1 MAITIRTVVGR
12 IEAKIAAIA
21 PTEAATIPFKR
32 VSSDRET
39 LRDQS
44 VPSGTERNFEV
55 WPLEGAEMAAQG
67 DGYHHPDEYAV
78 KYMVIVEVV
87 YPLRE
92 DLRDM
97 VLRAQS
103 DRHDI
108 KVTLET
114 QANWGDDVL
123 LQIVRDWPPGTP
135 ELDDGRLILT
145 VPVEVQFLEANS

>member
-1 MAITIRTVVGR
+1 MAVTLRTVLGR
-12 IEAKIAAIA
+12 IETTIKDKV
-21 PTEAATIPFKR
+21 PTEKPGIRFRR

-39 LRDQS
+39 VREQS
-44 VPSGTERNFEV
+44 VTAHTERNFEV
-55 WPLEGAEMAAQG
+55 WPIEGEEMAAKG
-67 DGYHHPDEYAV
+67 DGYHHPSEYAV
-78 KYMVIVEVV
+78 KWMVLVEVV
-87 YPLRE
+87 YALRE

-108 KVTLET
+108 KVALET
-114 QANWGDDVL
+114 QANWGDDVI

-135 ELDDGRLILT
+135 DLDDGRLILT